1 MDVERAIER
10 MDRDTLNYFKQLLDA
25 FRKSGSER
33 FLEEMVKILQN
44 YSDDDADKIKRLLL
58 KMR

>member
-10 MDRDTLNYFKQLLDA
+10 MDRDTLNYFRQLLDA

-33 FLEEMVKILQN
+33 FLEEMVKVLQN